1 MSDALY
7 KSSFFFNYLTFLYD
21 SDQLK

>member
-7 KSSFFFNYLTFLYD
+7 KSSFFFNYLTFLYY